1 MKKLWLAAAF
11 LSLVMVSCQT
21 SSSGGD
27 RTRRPA
33 SGPQPANAGRQT
45 WARTYARQGTLT
57 FAGDGVIYGF
67 RMCPAA
73 DGGLFLLGHTAAG
86 IPATYDSCVMKVSP
100 EGLLEWQQTF
110 REGQGAGYTQ
120 FMRSIRPTAD
130 GGVIGGGESSG
141 GLVAMKF
148 LANGDVEWQKLFDN
162 EGNRLSFADLQQTGD
177 GGYLLLGS
185 TGDPGTT
192 GIPDERDILLI
203 KLDSSGN
210 PVWQKTYDG
219 LLNEQACSFLKET
232 DGGILICGCAQ
243 GAGSGSTRNLLL
255 LRLSSS
261 GEVEWQASYG
271 GFDFDVRSFALTN
284 DGGSILSGRTYQ
296 GEILEFGDAWA
307 MKIAGGGG
315 VEWAKVYHGS
325 YSEHFGSIQQTPDGG
340 FIASGQRVA
349 PIRGLLVKLAADGE
363 LEWQRMYGGN
373 ELPEAFV
380 ASTNSSTVICADGG
394 AYYVW
399 GDINCVRSLPG
410 GIRGLLMKTST
421 EGEVERLPAFLET
434 ATLEVQVFS
443 PQPLPFVAAIQD
455 SVVTAQDAQVSRLD
469 VTIRSGLLF
478 SPPVEFSAR
487 HFLMTRSLALA
498 DYTNELSWQPNPA
511 NDDLDIVK
519 YRIYCEGPFLEPFS
533 ILPEGSEKVE
543 EVDGE
548 SLRYYHRLLKPGEG
562 YFYLIWGVTTD
573 GGEGIPT
580 YITKYTAAGGVR
592 P

>member
-1 MKKLWLAAAF
+1 
-11 LSLVMVSCQT
+11 MV
-21 SSSGGD
+21 
-27 RTRRPA
+27 
-33 SGPQPANAGRQT
+33 
-45 WARTYARQGTLT
+45 
-57 FAGDGVIYGF
+57 YGF

-73 DGGLFLLGHTAAG
+73 DGGLFLLCHTAQTYG
-86 IPATYDSCVMKVSP
+86 SYDSCVIKVSP
-100 EGLLEWQQTF
+100 EGLIEWQRTF
-110 REGQGAGYTQ
+110 REGQGAGDTQ
-120 FMRSIRPTAD
+120 FMRSIHPTAD
-130 GGVIGGGESSG
+130 GGVIGGGESAG

-148 LANGDVEWQKLFDN
+148 LANGDVEWQKLYDN
-162 EGNRLSFADLQQTGD
+162 EGNKESFADLQQTGD
-177 GGYLLLGS
+177 GGYFLLGS
-185 TGDPGTT
+185 SGDPGTT
-192 GIPDERDILLI
+192 GIPGERDILLI
-203 KLDSSGN
+203 KLDLSGD

-219 LLNEQACSFLKET
+219 LLNEQACSFLQET

-271 GFDFDVRSFALTN
+271 GFDFDVRSFAPTS
-284 DGGSILSGRTYQ
+284 DGGSILSGMTFQ
-296 GEILEFGDAWA
+296 GEILGFGDAWA

-315 VEWAKVYHGS
+315 VEWARVYHGS

-349 PIRGLLVKLAADGE
+349 YIFYGVPNRGLLVKLTADGE
-363 LEWQRMYGGN
+363 IEWQRMYGGN

-380 ASTNSSTVICADGG
+380 ASTNSSSVLCADGG

-399 GDINCVRSLPG
+399 GDIDCDRSLPG

-421 EGEVERLPAFLET
+421 EGAVERLPAFLET

-443 PQPLPFVAAIQD
+443 PQPLPFVAATQD
-455 SVVTAQDAQVSRLD
+455 TVVTAQDAQVSRLD

-478 SPPVEFSAR
+478 SPPVEFAAR
-487 HFLMTRSLALA
+487 TFMTRSLALA

-519 YRIYCEGPFLEPFS
+519 YRIYCEGPFLEPFR

-548 SLRYYHRLLKPGEG
+548 SLRYYYRHVKPGEG
-562 YFYLIWGVTTD
+562 YFYLIWSVTAD
-573 GGEGIPT
+573 GGEGIPI
-580 YITKYTAAGGVR
+580 YITYYTAAGGVR